1 MKWIG
6 WLLRLCATILAVS
19 LLTVLTTGYVV
30 NSYIQSL
37 LGSYNIPV
45 PESSPSIG
53 DMMKGMLGFGGKG
66 VKDSPVP
73 GKDVNSAQHDANA
86 NKTADS
92 TPGSENVGKHDSQ
105 GIVGGG
111 SGGTDSANTGG
122 ATQEGGSGKKN
133 GTDEPVPEDAVPAM
147 GGLSSQ
153 DAASGQEAQGQD
165 QQVIVTPDDLAAKK
179 DGLPDKDKEEVF
191 SILMSKLPQA
201 EMQTLTEALEGG
213 LTEAEMIN
221 IEQILS
227 KYLDKSEYAKVMGIL
242 KK

>member
-66 VKDSPVP
+66 VKDSPVS
-73 GKDVNSAQHDANA
+73 GKDVSPIQPDP
-86 NKTADS
+86 NKTADN
-92 TPGSENVGKHDSQ
+92 TPGSENTGKHDSQ
-105 GIVGGG
+105 GSVGEGVD
-111 SGGTDSANTGG
+111 GTDSANTGG
-122 ATQEGGSGKKN
+122 ATQDGSSGKKN
-133 GTDEPVPEDAVPAM
+133 DTEEPAPEDAVPAM

-153 DAASGQEAQGQD
+153 DAAAGQGAQGQD

-179 DGLPDKDKEEVF
+179 DGLPDKDKEKVF
-191 SILMSKLPQA
+191 SILMSKLPQT

-227 KYLDKSEYAKVMGIL
+227 KYLDKSEYAKVMEIL

>member
-19 LLTVLTTGYVV
+19 LLTVLMTGYVV

-53 DMMKGMLGFGGKG
+53 DMMKGMLGFGGEG
-66 VKDSPVP
+66 VD
-73 GKDVNSAQHDANA
+73 
-86 NKTADS
+86 
-92 TPGSENVGKHDSQ
+92 
-105 GIVGGG
+105 
-111 SGGTDSANTGG
+111 GTDSANTGG
-122 ATQEGGSGKKN
+122 ATQDGSSGKKN
-133 GTDEPVPEDAVPAM
+133 DTEEPAPEDAVPAM

-153 DAASGQEAQGQD
+153 DAAAGQGAQGQD

-179 DGLPDKDKEEVF
+179 DGLPDKDKEKVF
-191 SILMSKLPQA
+191 SILMSKLPQT

-227 KYLDKSEYAKVMGIL
+227 KYLDKSEYAKVMEIL